1 MIHITE
7 TYSLT
12 DCLYL
17 CSIKCCHTDR
27 SCDFLASACSK
38 THTAEQCSVRQPEYI
53 TVSLILIN
61 QGLMLTSSW
70 WCRKVERW

>member
-17 CSIKCCHTDR
+17 CSIKPTATQTDLVI
-27 SCDFLASACSK
+27 SWHQHAQKHILLSGALSDSHES
-38 THTAEQCSVRQPEYI
+38 EYN
-53 TVSLILIN
+53 SQSHLDKPRPYDIL
-61 QGLMLTSSW
+61 LMS
-70 WCRKVERW
+70 

>member
-17 CSIKCCHTDR
+17 CSIKPAATQTDLVI
-27 SCDFLASACSK
+27 SWHQHAQKHILLSSL
-38 THTAEQCSVRQPEYI
+38 TAMSLNI
-53 TVSLILIN
+53 TVSLILTN
-61 QGLMLTSSW
+61 QGPMLTSS
-70 WCRKVERW
+70 